1 MDASGWISGGVRLG
15 AMVGLGETCKVEA
28 KCDLRWRSRWIR
40 GIRTTG
46 EGVVLYFLV
55 IFYRL
60 IIYMYA
66 RIGTL
71 ND

>member
-1 MDASGWISGGVRLG
+1 
-15 AMVGLGETCKVEA
+15 MVVNRDLKCKSE
-28 KCDLRWRSRWIR
+28 WIR